1 MKLMKA
7 TPARTVYLV
16 LGAIVLLAALLRAFA
31 VVFEP
36 PHHPDEYFQYLEPAW
51 LRLQGVGVETWE
63 WRDGVRSWFLPGYH
77 GAWMALFLRL
87 GVHNGRAIITI
98 LHVHWALLSLSLVWA
113 GWRGGALLAR
123 WPERKTAPSAPT
135 APTAPATVDESLPPA
150 GWQGGLIGAFLC
162 ATFPLLVRFSVHTF
176 SELASILCLV
186 CALVLAGELAERG
199 GPIRRTKVVLLGL
212 LLGLGF
218 CLRIQHA
225 TVPLFAGLWLLWTRR
240 FRVLLWTFAIALVP
254 VFFFGLLDRL
264 TWGEFF
270 GSYIRYVKFNLVQGG
285 AAMFGTLPS
294 SWYWQ
299 QFLSRLPIS
308 LSVLGLVCLLGLRSN
323 WPFVGSAVG
332 LLLLLSTQGH
342 KEERFAMLCWPLV
355 LIALAGTMGGWLQL
369 VRSCSSQIRWS
380 VRRGVAVVLALVL
393 VDGGLNC
400 KGNDFADLHAERFAA
415 QAWIA
420 RQPDVTGLLYDQ
432 PFYVPGYMGF
442 SHSFPQLEARTS
454 LLSNPLFS
462 HVLVRRHSGLAG
474 EAERAGFTQVFSVGD
489 FVVLHRT
496 TAPN

>member
-1 MKLMKA
+1 MNMTKA
-7 TPARTVYLV
+7 TKARTVYLV
-16 LGAIVLLAALLRAFA
+16 LGAIFLVAAVLRVLA

-87 GVHNGRAIITI
+87 GLHNGRAIIKI
-98 LHVHWALLSLSLVWA
+98 LQVHWALLSLVLVWA
-113 GWRGGALLAR
+113 GWRGGALLSR
-123 WPERKTAPSAPT
+123 WPDRKMTPP
-135 APTAPATVDESLPPA
+135 PPDQFPPA

-186 CALVLAGELAERG
+186 CALVLAGELAERSG
-199 GPIRRTKVVLLGL
+199 RIRRGKVVWLGL

-225 TVPLFAGLWLLWTRR
+225 TVPLLAGLWLLWTRR
-240 FRVLLWTFAIALVP
+240 FRVLLWTFALALVP
-254 VFFFGLLDRL
+254 VLFFGLLDRL

-270 GSYIRYVKFNLVQGG
+270 GSYIRYVRFNVVQGG
-285 AAMFGTLPS
+285 AASFGTMPS
-294 SWYWQ
+294 AWYWE
-299 QFLSRLPIS
+299 QFLHRLPIS
-308 LSVLGLVCLLGLRSN
+308 LSILGLVCLLGLRAN

-332 LLLLLSTQGH
+332 LVLLLSTQGH
-342 KEERFAMLCWPLV
+342 KEERFVMLCWPLV

-369 VRSCSSQIRWS
+369 LRSCSNQIRWS
-380 VRRGVAVVLALVL
+380 VRRGVAVVVALVL
-393 VDGGLNC
+393 ADGALHC
-400 KGNDFADLHAERFAA
+400 KGNDFADLDADRFAA

-420 RQPDVTGLLYDQ
+420 RQPDLTGLLYDQ

-442 SHSFPQLEARTS
+442 SHSFPQLEAHS
-454 LLSNPLFS
+454 PLLSNPLFS
-462 HVLVRRHSGLAG
+462 HLLLPRHSGLVG
-474 EAERAGFTQVFSVGD
+474 EAERAGFTQVFSVGNY
-489 FVVLHRT
+489 VVLRR
-496 TAPN
+496 ANVPN